1 MLIRYKINLPRLVLA
16 CAFSTTGLS
25 SPAVAFEPKIQVTIS
40 TPSKPSIS
48 GATNLPNDTP
58 LMVTIEVPREDTD
71 NPGHIIY
78 PVMGQDA
85 VTVHNGHYTAGPFS
99 NGGSPYDRGTY
110 IVSVAISTL
119 ALPDSVKPILGDTG
133 EKLGGPY
140 VREGQFGPDF
150 EIRERFEV
158 R

>member
-1 MLIRYKINLPRLVLA
+1 MIIRYRISLLQLVLA
-16 CAFSTTGLS
+16 CAFFIIGFSNL
-25 SPAVAFEPKIQVTIS
+25 AKAFEPKIQVTVYN
-40 TPSKPSIS
+40 PSKPLIS
-48 GATNLPNDTP
+48 GATNLPNETP
-58 LMVTIEVPREDTD
+58 LMVTIEVPREDTE

-85 VTVHNGHYTAGPFS
+85 VTVHDGHYTAGPFN

-110 IVSVAISTL
+110 IVSVVISTL

-140 VREGQFGPDF
+140 VKEGQFGPDF
-150 EIRERFEV
+150 EIKKRFEV